1 MNVNICVRYFCYS
14 NYIFNYIYFENVY
27 IFGVFLCNIIF
38 ESFFGL
44 IKSFHTFIK
53 KTFFIPDH
61 CPFSKPL
68 SYFYRSLMAGTD
80 LNSIHSLLSVAMYK
94 DDTKTVEELLA
105 HGFDVN
111 SINIDT
117 KETPLM
123 TASFLG
129 KSNFVKILINAGGL
143 VNKTV
148 QGRKPLVLACMS
160 GDLPT
165 IDVLLQNGANIN
177 SGTGLCSDAPLYW
190 AVTKQNGKAVQTL
203 IDHGA
208 LVDVNYLKGFTIL
221 HAAVGH
227 SDVDIVTLLTNAGAD
242 INVADSR
249 GETPIFHTL
258 RSNPDPI
265 PMVQYLLRRGASVK
279 VCLNDGSNLLHLAA
293 CHTRGNAQLAHYL
306 LHLGCCVDKRNDRGE
321 SPLQLSLHEIPY
333 KKDLAI
339 GFSKCLIRHGAVIN
353 EDGIYD
359 ALQIKNP
366 CGFVQ
371 DVHLEVFH
379 MCIEAGLKVERVPW
393 IKDYLTRNY
402 SASTSPTDL
411 CSHISEEMEERFE
424 KHRNL
429 QELLKTMLGTPER
442 LKRICCNVIRGH
454 LVSTAAGYSIYFKI
468 SRLPLPKSLLKTLK
482 LEP

>member
-1 MNVNICVRYFCYS
+1 
-14 NYIFNYIYFENVY
+14 
-27 IFGVFLCNIIF
+27 
-38 ESFFGL
+38 
-44 IKSFHTFIK
+44 
-53 KTFFIPDH
+53 
-61 CPFSKPL
+61 
-68 SYFYRSLMAGTD
+68 MAGTD
-80 LNSIHSLLSVAMYK
+80 FDSMHSLLSVAMYN
-94 DDTKTVEELLA
+94 DDTTTVKELLA

-111 SINIDT
+111 CTNADT

-129 KSNFVKILINAGGL
+129 KSNLIKMLINAGGL

-148 QGRKPLVLACMS
+148 QGRTALVVACMS

-165 IDVLLQNGANIN
+165 IDVHLQNGATIN
-177 SGTGLCSDAPLYW
+177 SSTGLCSDTPLYW
-190 AVTKQNGKAVQTL
+190 AVTKQNRKAVQTL

-208 LVDVNYLKGFTIL
+208 LVDVTYLKGSTIL
-221 HAAVGH
+221 HTAVVH
-227 SDVDIVTLLTNAGAD
+227 VDIDIVTLLMNAGAD
-242 INVADSR
+242 INAADCR
-249 GETPIFHTL
+249 GETPIVHTL

-265 PMVQYLLRRGASVK
+265 PMVQYLLRRGANVR

-293 CHTRGNAQLAHYL
+293 CHTKGNAQLAHYL
-306 LHLGCCVDKRNDRGE
+306 LHLGCGVDKRNDRGE

-339 GFSKCLIRHGAVIN
+339 EFSKCLIRHGAVIN
-353 EDGIYD
+353 EDPIYD
-359 ALQIKNP
+359 ALQTKNP
-366 CGFVQ
+366 YGFVQ

-402 SASTSPTDL
+402 LASTSPTDL
-411 CSHISEEMEERFE
+411 FSHVSEEMEGRFE

-429 QELLKTMLGTPER
+429 QELLKTLLRTPEA
-442 LKRICCNVIRGH
+442 LKRMCCNVIREH
-454 LVSTAAGYSIYFKI
+454 LVSTAAGCSIYFKI